1 MSHQNTN
8 PSGAQAL
15 LSADPAVRFVDVRT
29 VEEFE
34 QGHVPGAY
42 NIPLAFRTPQ
52 GMQPNPDF
60 AAVMARHFPKDT
72 PLVLG
77 CKAGGRSQRACEL
90 LSRQGFSRLWNMQGG
105 MLGATDETGRL
116 LEPGWI
122 ACGLPT
128 AKASAPERTWR
139 ELARAAMGPSR

>member
-8 PSGAQAL
+8 PSGAQEL

-60 AAVMARHFPKDT
+60 AAAMARHFPKET

-77 CKAGGRSQRACEL
+77 
-90 LSRQGFSRLWNMQGG
+90 
-105 MLGATDETGRL
+105 
-116 LEPGWI
+116 
-122 ACGLPT
+122 
-128 AKASAPERTWR
+128 
-139 ELARAAMGPSR
+139 